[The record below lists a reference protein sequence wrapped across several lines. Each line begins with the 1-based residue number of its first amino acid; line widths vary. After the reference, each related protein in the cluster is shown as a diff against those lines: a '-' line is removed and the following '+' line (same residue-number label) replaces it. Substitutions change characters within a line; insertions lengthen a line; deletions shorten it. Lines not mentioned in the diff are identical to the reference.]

1 MSCATT
7 MRAALVMLVLTVT
20 TAGAADAQIFK
31 RARDAASRAA
41 EREVVRKVDRE
52 VTNAVTCALGD
63 RACAERAREEGKDV
77 QIVDGDGQ
85 PVVSA
90 FVNFDFV
97 PGERVLSSHDFASD
111 VVGDFPRR
119 LEFVRG
125 NMEVAEWNGARW
137 LRGTSS
143 PSSFLIPLPETLP
156 ERFTLEMDVVPG
168 QENWPVRIFFA
179 EKPRHHVEA
188 RYFQRGLAG
197 RVAEGS
203 NPLVE
208 GRTEEQV
215 SPGTPFPLRV
225 MADGR
230 YVKVYVAGTR
240 VANVPNAELGRS
252 GAIRVELSGGADV
265 AGYVRNIRVAAG
277 GRTLYDALEAD
288 GRVATQGIYFD
299 TNSDVIRPE
308 SAPTLEQIAKLLDDH
323 GDLRLTIEGH
333 TDSSG
338 DAAANQQLSQRRAEA
353 VKRALVEEHG
363 VAGDRLE
370 ARGMGASVPAADN
383 ATPEGR
389 QQNRRVELVR
399 S

>member
-1 MSCATT
+1 MSFATT
-7 MRAALVMLVLTVT
+7 TRTALVMLVL
-20 TAGAADAQIFK
+20 AGTSAGTADAQILK

-41 EREVVRKVDRE
+41 EREVVRKVDKE

-63 RACAERAREEGKDV
+63 RDCAERARADGKEV
-77 QIVDGDGQ
+77 QVVDGEGQ

-97 PGERVLSSHDFASD
+97 PGDRVLSSHDFAAD

-119 LEFVRG
+119 LEFVKG
-125 NMEVAEWNGARW
+125 NMEVAEWNDVRW

-143 PSSFLIPLPETLP
+143 PSTFLIPLPETLP
-156 ERFTLEMDVVPG
+156 ERFTVEMEVVPG
-168 QENWPVRIFFA
+168 QENWPVRIYFA
-179 EKPRHHVEA
+179 DKPRHHVEA

-203 NPLVE
+203 NALVE
-208 GRTEEQV
+208 GRTDQQV
-215 SPGTPFPLRV
+215 TPGTPFPLRI
-225 MADGR
+225 MADGK

-252 GAIRVELSGGADV
+252 GTIRVDLSGGANV
-265 AGYVRNIRVAAG
+265 PAYVRNIRVAAG
-277 GRTLYDALEAD
+277 GRTLYDALEEN

-308 SAPTLEQIAKLLDDH
+308 SAPTLEQIAKMLKEHDA
-323 GDLRLTIEGH
+323 LRLTIEGH

-338 DAAANQQLSQRRAEA
+338 NAAANQELSARRAEA
-353 VKRALVEEHG
+353 VKRALVDEHG
-363 VAGDRLE
+363 IAGDRLE
-370 ARGMGASVPAADN
+370 ARGLGASVPAADN
-383 ATPEGR
+383 GTPEGR